1 MKHLLKNARELK
13 GIKTR
18 ELARLATI
26 DLALISKF
34 ESGQRIPTEN
44 QIKLLASLLDIN
56 LNDLL
61 VAWYKQKL
69 LHHIDLN
76 TQSIQAVIE
85 VLEEKGVKI
94 APEERKEDQIAEI
107 LSEIENLKNRLT
119 NL

>member
-26 DLALISKF
+26 DPALISKF

-44 QIKLLASLLDIN
+44 QIRILASLLDIN
-56 LNDLL
+56 LNELL
-61 VAWYKQKL
+61 VAWYKQKIV
-69 LHHIDLN
+69 HHIDFN
-76 TQSIQAVIE
+76 SQSIQAIIE
-85 VLEEKGVKI
+85 LLQEKGVKI
-94 APEERKEDQIAEI
+94 NQEESKENQISEI
-107 LSEIENLKNRLT
+107 LSEIENLKKRLT